1 MKILLTALLMSSC
14 LFAQDLS
21 VTVHD
26 PTGAVP
32 DTPLTA
38 NYQFPSAPVGGAS
51 QIVVRFTNQTANP
64 IIMNAIAVGNAPG
77 SLDATPNFS
86 VTGQFLGKALAAHGA
101 NAEDVTI
108 TFSPTATG
116 ALTGYL
122 QAAYQTEV
130 NNCNPASTDPTQQCP
145 STVAAVSTLSG
156 TGTAPQWL
164 LTYNGPNGPV
174 TPQPGSATPISF
186 GNVSTSSSSSLT
198 FTFTNASAEPVT
210 LPAVSLVLPV
220 YLSSAFALNTSSLPM
235 SLAGGASASFTITFA
250 PGQVQQ
256 GNAVLAVGTSQ
267 YSLSGNGV
275 IATDIDALQISY
287 TDSSGV
293 RTLPN
298 PATPIA
304 FDQVIAG
311 TSGSSTLT
319 FTVANPN
326 TSYNAV
332 SITQLTATGAGFQI
346 GNSPSMPASIAPGA
360 SITFQV
366 IFAPT
371 SSGTYSGTLAI
382 GSRQFSL
389 SGQGIAS
396 AVPAASFHLSE
407 QPLTSRQQPTVSIQ
421 LAGASPVSA
430 IGELAMTFTPLLSK
444 VTDDP
449 AICFLATNGRKLQ
462 VNVAAGGETA
472 TYQGQSALAFQ
483 TGSTAGTITFTLTFP
498 NGAPFSQSFTLAPET
513 VQITSVTAVRS
524 DPNLVVT
531 ITGFDNTYSAGALAF
546 TFSDLSGNV
555 INASP
560 ITVDAST
567 QFSNY
572 FFTNNQAGGAF
583 ALQAT
588 FPVTGDVTQVGS
600 LSGHITNSSGTSTI
614 SQKFQ

>member
-1 MKILLTALLMSSC
+1 MKILIAALLMSSC
-14 LFAQDLS
+14 LFAQGLS
-21 VTVHD
+21 VSVHD

-38 NYQFPSAPVGGAS
+38 SYELPSAPVGGAS
-51 QIVVRFTNQTANP
+51 QIVVRFTNRTSNP
-64 IIMNAIAVGNAPG
+64 IIMNAVAVGNAAG

-86 VTGQFLGKALAAHGA
+86 VTGQFLGKALAANGA

-116 ALTGYL
+116 TLTGYL

-130 NNCNPASTDPTQQCP
+130 NGCNPVSTDPTVQCP
-145 STVAAVSTLSG
+145 STLAAVSTLSG
-156 TGTAPQWL
+156 TGTAPPWL
-164 LTYNGPNGPV
+164 LKYNGPNGSV

-198 FTFTNASAEPVT
+198 FTFTNVSASPVT
-210 LPAVSLVLPV
+210 LPAVSLVVPV
-220 YLSSAFALNTSSLPM
+220 YLSSAFVLNISSLPPN
-235 SLAGGASASFTITFA
+235 LAAGASASFTVTFA

-256 GNAVLAVGTSQ
+256 ANAVLAVGSFQ

-275 IATDIDALQISY
+275 VATDIDALQISY

-311 TSGSSTLT
+311 TSGTSTLT
-319 FTVANPN
+319 FAVTNPS

-332 SITQLTATGAGFQI
+332 SITQLTAAGAGFQI
-346 GNSPSMPASIAPGA
+346 GNGPSMPASIAPGA
-360 SITFQV
+360 AITFQV
-366 IFAPT
+366 IFAAT
-371 SSGTYSGTLAI
+371 STGTYSGTLAI

-389 SGQGIAS
+389 TGQGIAS

-407 QPLTSRQQPTVSIQ
+407 QPLTSRQQPTLSIQ
-421 LAGASPVSA
+421 LASASTVSA
-430 IGELAMTFTPLLSK
+430 IGELTMTFTPLLSK

-449 AICFLATNGRKLQ
+449 AICFLATSSRKLQ
-462 VNVAAGGETA
+462 VNVAAGGQTA

-498 NGAPFSQSFTLAPET
+498 NGAPFSQSFTIAPET

-524 DPNLVVT
+524 NPNLVVT
-531 ITGFDNTYSAGALAF
+531 ITGFDNTYSASALAF

-560 ITVDAST
+560 ITVDASK

-572 FFTNNQAGGAF
+572 FFNNNQAGGAF

-588 FPVTGDVTQVGS
+588 FPVTGDVTQVES
-600 LSGHITNSSGTSTI
+600 VSGQITNSSGVSKV
-614 SQKFQ
+614 SQTFQ